1 MLDWYTMN
9 RLWPRTV
16 LSQLV
21 PRNGRAE
28 FLFLLKGFYS
38 IYLVFLY
45 NGILQL
51 REEQT
56 DF

>member
-1 MLDWYTMN
+1 MN